1 MKVKSDH
8 RSKFCNLSNWK
19 EETWKKI
26 RASTGFE
33 PLTYAIPVRCSTNWP
48 MKPHTGSEV
57 NLLRSYLLRSL
68 SPQIFHS
75 HFVIRIL
82 SSAFFYPPSA
92 AIRSVLYRDPPE
104 TAWKKKAITKEVWNQ
119 QYSPKTFLSTIHKRF
134 QYLLTVNIFISQTNI
149 SFIENGSMVRGAAI
163 YVPSLQRC
171 SWTKEFPHHDFKT
184 ALRWS
189 GNIVYK
195 KNYLFTKALSGSA
208 YDITTDTKGFHLHFP
223 KDVKVMVLEVFIR
236 SLY

>member
-1 MKVKSDH
+1 M
-8 RSKFCNLSNWK
+8 LYQ
-19 EETWKKI
+19 
-26 RASTGFE
+26 
-33 PLTYAIPVRCSTNWP
+33 LTYEAAHWERGQFIEI
-48 MKPHTGSEV
+48 M
-57 NLLRSYLLRSL
+57 
-68 SPQIFHS
+68 SPTEFVTPNFPFSFCHS
-75 HFVIRIL
+75 HFIIRFFL
-82 SSAFFYPPSA
+82 S
-92 AIRSVLYRDPPE
+92 AIRRHPVRTLQRP
-104 TAWKKKAITKEVWNQ
+104 TWNGLKKKAITKEVWNQ

-134 QYLLTVNIFISQTNI
+134 QYFLTVNIFISQTNI

-163 YVPSLQRC
+163 YVSSLQRC

-208 YDITTDTKGFHLHFP
+208 YDITTDTKNFHLHFP
-223 KDVKVMVLEVFIR
+223 KDVKVMVLEVFVR

>member
-1 MKVKSDH
+1 MKVKCDH
-8 RSKFCNLSNWK
+8 RSKFSNLSNWK

-57 NLLRSYLLRSL
+57 NLLRSCLLRSL

-104 TAWKKKAITKEVWNQ
+104 TAWKKKPSQRKSGINSTALKHSFQLYIND
-119 QYSPKTFLSTIHKRF
+119 SSIFLPLTFLFLRP
-134 QYLLTVNIFISQTNI
+134 IS
-149 SFIENGSMVRGAAI
+149 
-163 YVPSLQRC
+163 PSSRMAV
-171 SWTKEFPHHDFKT
+171 W
-184 ALRWS
+184 
-189 GNIVYK
+189 
-195 KNYLFTKALSGSA
+195 
-208 YDITTDTKGFHLHFP
+208 
-223 KDVKVMVLEVFIR
+223 
-236 SLY
+236 